1 MQKLKLNELD
11 STVKSSYRTLAI
23 FEFFAEIKRP
33 ATVAEISDAVQIP
46 QSSTSTIIKSLLET
60 SFLSF
65 DTENRTYEP
74 TMRLAFLSD
83 WSAQKN
89 ANAAQV
95 PSVLRKLGEHIQETI
110 VLAVRNG
117 IYSQYIFVKHV
128 DDVLGRHVE
137 TGSVRPLISSATGW
151 SLLKDETDYEIG
163 KVIRR
168 TRHEIEDPLWQGK
181 SDDVLM
187 NIVNAREKGYAL
199 STGQIAGDVAGIAVN
214 LPTTY
219 GAARLAIAAAGPKA
233 RILGREQEIASLLK
247 TASAEMPPSVTR
259 EILGRR

>member
-95 PSVLRKLGEHIQETI
+95 PSVLRRLGEHIQETI
-110 VLAVRNG
+110 VFAMP
-117 IYSQYIFVKHV
+117 K
-128 DDVLGRHVE
+128 E
-137 TGSVRPLISSATGW
+137 
-151 SLLKDETDYEIG
+151 LKL
-163 KVIRR
+163 K
-168 TRHEIEDPLWQGK
+168 
-181 SDDVLM
+181 
-187 NIVNAREKGYAL
+187 
-199 STGQIAGDVAGIAVN
+199 
-214 LPTTY
+214 
-219 GAARLAIAAAGPKA
+219 AI
-233 RILGREQEIASLLK
+233 
-247 TASAEMPPSVTR
+247 PSK
-259 EILGRR
+259 